1 MSTDKGYIKL
11 YRDIRDHWIYSERPI
26 SKFQAWI
33 DLILEVNHEDK
44 KIMFDGQPVVVRRGS
59 TITSLRKLSLRW
71 GWSKDSVARF
81 LDILEKEGMISQ
93 MRDTKKTLINVE
105 KYAFYQDSSS
115 KSATQKR
122 HRADTDRDTGRDT
135 DRNKQGTKGG
145 TKEGTKKKGSPSG
158 EYDPLAGRRR
168 RHDDDL

>member
-44 KIMFDGQPVVVRRGS
+44 KILFDGQPIVVKRGS
-59 TITSLRKLSLRW
+59 TITSLRKLSTRW
-71 GWSKDSVARF
+71 GWSKTTVGRF
-81 LDILEKEGMISQ
+81 LDSLEADGMITQ
-93 MRDTKKTLINVE
+93 KRDTKKTLINVE
-105 KYAFYQDSSS
+105 NYAFYQDSSA
-115 KSATQKR
+115 KRGTQKR
-122 HRADTDRDTGRDT
+122 HRAATDRDTEW
-135 DRNKQGTKGG
+135 NKQGTKEG
-145 TKEGTKKKGSPSG
+145 TKEDTKKKGSPSG